1 VTAVSAPA
9 SSLACTGCGA
19 VVPAERPFT
28 LRCPAA
34 RSGDDI
40 DHVLRRS
47 ITPAAM
53 ERQPDAHA
61 NPFVRYRTR
70 FHAYHV
76 ARSAGWSDGRFV
88 DLVLEL
94 DAAIAQV
101 DGHGFETT
109 PLVRSAGLDAALGFG
124 PGGGVWV
131 KDETGNVSG
140 SHKARHLM
148 GVMLALRVAE
158 VLGQA
163 DPRAPLAIAS
173 CGNAALAAAVVA
185 RAADRRLLVFVPP
198 SAEEPVLRRLR
209 ELRAEIEVCERQAA
223 QVGDPTYLRLLAA
236 IEAGAIPITVQGNL
250 DGLAIEGGA
259 TLGWELIDQ
268 LSDHGSGLDRL
279 IIQVGGG
286 AFASAAALAFEDALA
301 MGLIGRL
308 PRFDSVQTR
317 GGYPLARA
325 HERVLEHLGVDAGE
339 VAAPDI
345 VAAGLH
351 DVATHRSAYMWPW
364 ETEPVSIAHGILDDE
379 TYDWLAVVRAMLLT
393 GGRPIVVDEATL
405 EQANAFAGPVLGI
418 DADHTGTAGLAGL
431 ISLHS
436 DGLTRPDET
445 VAVIFSGVRRSS
457 AAAIPEPQVTH
468 QPEGGTD
475 SP

>member
-88 DLVLEL
+88 DLILEL

-185 RAADRRLLVFVPP
+185 IVYLV
-198 SAEEPVLRRLR
+198 SEGAERFLSS
-209 ELRAEIEVCERQAA
+209 ELGNLA
-223 QVGDPTYLRLLAA
+223 GLLAA
-236 IEAGAIPITVQGNL
+236 ALVVFF
-250 DGLAIEGGA
+250 LAPLQRFSE
-259 TLGWELIDQ
+259 
-268 LSDHGSGLDRL
+268 H
-279 IIQVGGG
+279 V
-286 AFASAAALAFEDALA
+286 ASAAMPGTQNTPEYAAFRKLQVYEAAVAEARSGD
-301 MGLIGRL
+301 GISQKERL
-308 PRFDSVQTR
+308 LLNRLRDS
-317 GGYPLARA
+317 
-325 HERVLEHLGVDAGE
+325 
-339 VAAPDI
+339 
-345 VAAGLH
+345 
-351 DVATHRSAYMWPW
+351 
-364 ETEPVSIAHGILDDE
+364 
-379 TYDWLAVVRAMLLT
+379 
-393 GGRPIVVDEATL
+393 
-405 EQANAFAGPVLGI
+405 LGI
-418 DADHTGTAGLAGL
+418 SVADA
-431 ISLHS
+431 
-436 DGLTRPDET
+436 ET
-445 VAVIFSGVRRSS
+445 VERELPATRDNTAIQS
-457 AAAIPEPQVTH
+457 ANNR
-468 QPEGGTD
+468 
-475 SP
+475 